1 MTQAE
6 KPSKPDTA
14 VSIAGITF
22 KNPVLVASG
31 TFGYGVEFARV
42 FDLDRLGG
50 IVLKTITLEPRAG
63 NPPPRIAETPS
74 GVLNSIGLQNIGLTA
89 VIKERLPLLAQYRV
103 PIVANIYGETVD
115 ELVELATRLS
125 EQPHISAI
133 ELNLSCPN
141 LSERGKWQNP
151 SVPDLV
157 AQDVQATA
165 QYTEAVRRATN
176 LPLFV
181 KLSPAVTSITEI
193 ALAAERSGADAISL
207 INTIPGMVIDIE
219 RRKPFLGGITG
230 GLSGPAIRPIA
241 VRMVWEVARAVRV
254 PVIAMGGIR
263 YANDALE
270 FLIAGASAVAVGTAN
285 FADPKAALEVI
296 DGIEQYMVRHE
307 IKTMR
312 ELIGSLN
319 IPRL

>member
-1 MTQAE
+1 
-6 KPSKPDTA
+6 
-14 VSIAGITF
+14 
-22 KNPVLVASG
+22 
-31 TFGYGVEFARV
+31 
-42 FDLDRLGG
+42 
-50 IVLKTITLEPRAG
+50 
-63 NPPPRIAETPS
+63 
-74 GVLNSIGLQNIGLTA
+74 
-89 VIKERLPLLAQYRV
+89 
-103 PIVANIYGETVD
+103 
-115 ELVELATRLS
+115 
-125 EQPHISAI
+125 
-133 ELNLSCPN
+133 
-141 LSERGKWQNP
+141 
-151 SVPDLV
+151 
-157 AQDVQATA
+157 
-165 QYTEAVRRATN
+165 
-176 LPLFV
+176 V

-193 ALAAERSGADAISL
+193 ALAAERGGADAISL